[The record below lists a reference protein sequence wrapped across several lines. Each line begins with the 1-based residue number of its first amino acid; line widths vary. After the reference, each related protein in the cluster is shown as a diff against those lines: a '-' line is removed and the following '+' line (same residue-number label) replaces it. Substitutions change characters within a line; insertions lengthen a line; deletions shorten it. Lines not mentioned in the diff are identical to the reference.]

1 MASFDLD
8 ECGECVIIRELMSAI
23 DSKTD
28 ALPFNDKR
36 DNGGGGCV
44 GNARRGKPN
53 RSMSDGISSA
63 IGVDSV
69 RRWCQRI
76 SIFFFRF
83 SFLRFHFGTII
94 NNNNNGDKSFSISF
108 AAFSENEFMLPHW
121 SPTTNT

>member
-69 RRWCQRI
+69 PTVVSTNFEVFLC
-76 SIFFFRF
+76 F

-108 AAFSENEFMLPHW
+108 RCVFAE
-121 SPTTNT
+121 